1 MRLFFYTMKCPNCG
15 STKIFRNGHRYTN
28 YGEKIQRYLCR
39 HCGYRFSERT
49 SKRTNNPPPTF
60 YSSQIEAKN
69 LAIIEKGEEK
79 TAGAY
84 ITNTDIKSKII
95 EFTWWLKKEGYAEST
110 ILTRGR
116 LIKILANRGANLY
129 DPDSVKTVIANQRW
143 SEGRKANA
151 IKSYTNFLK
160 MVGGTWTPPICRQV
174 EKLPFIP
181 TEAELDSLISY
192 CTRKISCFLLILKE
206 TGMRCGEA
214 WQLKWTDIDSEGQS
228 IRVTPEK
235 GSNPRQF
242 KVSTKLLTML
252 DRLPKTNIQIF
263 GEWKLKNMRRT
274 YERQRNKLAD
284 KLCNPRIR
292 QITFHTFR
300 HWKATME
307 YHRTKDILHVMQLLG
322 HKNIKNTLKYTQ
334 LINLKDNDYTCK
346 TATTVKEASEL
357 IESGFEY
364 VTELQGIKL
373 FRKRK

>member
-1 MRLFFYTMKCPNCG
+1 MLCCPECG
-15 STKIFRNGHRYTN
+15 SSKIFRNGHRDLAN
-28 YGEKIQRYLCR
+28 GEKIQRWLCSA
-39 HCGYRFSERT
+39 CGYRFSEH
-49 SKRTNNPPPTF
+49 TNNPPLST
-60 YSSQIEAKN
+60 SGGQICVRLAKN
-69 LAIIEKGEEK
+69 LAIEKGEEEN
-79 TAGAY
+79 AGAH

-95 EFTWWLKKEGYAEST
+95 EFTWWLKKEGYAEGT

-129 DPDSVKTVIANQRW
+129 DPDSVKTVIANQKW

-174 EKLPFIP
+174 DKLPFIP

-228 IRVTPEK
+228 MRVTPEK

-242 KVSTKLLTML
+242 KASTKLLTML

-263 GEWKLKNMRRT
+263 GAWKLKNMRRT
-274 YERQRNKLAD
+274 YERERNRLAD
-284 KLCNPRIR
+284 KFCNPRIR

-307 YHRTKDILHVMQLLG
+307 YHKTKDILHVMQLLG

-334 LINLKDNDYTCK
+334 LISIKDDDYTCK
-346 TATTVKEASEL
+346 AATTVKEASEL

-364 VTELQGIKL
+364 VTELQGIRL